1 MPKSRR
7 SWRRCSPPA
16 RKRCAG
22 RKRLMQAWERLPSDE
37 AIAAGIDAFA
47 RAFETDE
54 PKRML
59 SAFAKR
65 KRD

>member
-1 MPKSRR
+1 
-7 SWRRCSPPA
+7 
-16 RKRCAG
+16 
-22 RKRLMQAWERLPSDE
+22 MQQWEKLPTDK
-37 AIAAGIDAFA
+37 AIAAGIEAFA

-54 PKRML
+54 PARML

>member
-1 MPKSRR
+1 
-7 SWRRCSPPA
+7 
-16 RKRCAG
+16 
-22 RKRLMQAWERLPSDE
+22 MQAWERLPSEE
-37 AIAAGIDAFA
+37 AIAAGIDAFT
-47 RAFETDE
+47 RAFESDE